1 MGSLLHVKQR
11 TRGGGVHKNKK
22 PNKPVKTQ
30 REKDRKKLSQQETQP
45 SATRQQITEDGALGT
60 GCGTRVNISPEI
72 VEKVTLLSNLILWFR
87 EHQGAGIVRPRQ
99 VVPDFASL
107 ADTRLDVESLA
118 KSMQDCGVQKSLGS
132 QECVTLDDS
141 SFVVREPPNSDYR
154 KKALK
159 VCTKRVEHERGLP
172 PVRV

>member
-1 MGSLLHVKQR
+1 M
-11 TRGGGVHKNKK
+11 
-22 PNKPVKTQ
+22 
-30 REKDRKKLSQQETQP
+30 
-45 SATRQQITEDGALGT
+45 
-60 GCGTRVNISPEI
+60 
-72 VEKVTLLSNLILWFR
+72 
-87 EHQGAGIVRPRQ
+87 
-99 VVPDFASL
+99 PDFASL

-172 PVRV
+172 PVRVEDNEVSQNGYGSSHFVPRSLRNCAFAFAQ